1 MDLARIP
8 LPREA
13 PMTPRPILAALLVAG
28 AFSLQGAPAMS
39 GETFDLLT
47 DGEARLMRL
56 GGDEAP
62 RRTRALEPV
71 KHDGP
76 EIRIHAPRGF
86 DLASPVDFDVEIVP
100 KDGVEPDMT
109 SLKIEYRI
117 GPFWTD
123 VTDRLR
129 ENARMTGLRMLAPG
143 AKLPGGEHLLRLTI
157 GDREGRITV
166 ARLSFTVND

>member
-1 MDLARIP
+1 
-8 LPREA
+8 
-13 PMTPRPILAALLVAG
+13 MTPRPFLAALLVAG
-28 AFSLQGAPAMS
+28 AMTLPATPAMS
-39 GETFDLLT
+39 GETFALLT
-47 DGEARLMRL
+47 DGEARLTRL
-56 GGDEAP
+56 GGAERPA
-62 RRTRALEPV
+62 RTRALEPV

-86 DLASPVDFDVEIVP
+86 DLDSPVDFDVEIVP
-100 KDGVEPDMT
+100 KDGVEPDMA

-129 ENARMTGLRMLAPG
+129 QNARMSGMRMLAPG
-143 AKLPGGEHLLRLTI
+143 AQLPEGDHLLRLTI

-166 ARLSFTVND
+166 ARLSFTVGH

>member
-1 MDLARIP
+1 MTRILRLILVP
-8 LPREA
+8 TMLMAA
-13 PMTPRPILAALLVAG
+13 PVAALG
-28 AFSLQGAPAMS
+28 GW
-39 GETFDLLT
+39 DLLDAT
-47 DGEARLMRL
+47 EIRLHALDARVAP
-56 GGDEAP
+56 DETA
-62 RRTRALEPV
+62 TRKLEPV
-71 KHDGP
+71 QRDGP

-100 KDGVEPDMT
+100 RDGVEPDMA

-129 ENARMTGLRMLAPG
+129 QNARMTGLRMLAPG
-143 AKLPGGEHLLRLTI
+143 ARLPEGEHLLRLTI
-157 GDREGRITV
+157 GDREGRITI